1 MKNILVPIYSIENG
15 INNLRY
21 ATSLAAVYNARIY
34 VTCIKT
40 LGTELVLREVLEN
53 TNTQDVQV
61 VSKLISG
68 DIFEGISVLSKQLHI
83 DFMVLSPQSIN
94 IKDEVYLGKV
104 TTKIIKQTTIPLLIV
119 PPNYLF
125 RKFDSIL
132 FAYKN
137 ANIESKAASSSLTS
151 LKVHFSAKLHVLRV
165 VTPDTAENVRT
176 LQPELTSIMDS
187 YKLSENATVF
197 QGIVE
202 HFSEINPE
210 LLCVLR
216 RKNKDGFFKKLLR
229 KREVINKNDFFTTK
243 PLLILKE
250 RE

>member
-1 MKNILVPIYSIENG
+1 MKNILVPVHSIENG

-21 ATSLAAVYNARIY
+21 ASSLAAIYNARIY
-34 VTCIKT
+34 VTCIKS
-40 LGTELVLREVLEN
+40 LGTELVLKEVLEN

-61 VSKLISG
+61 VSKPLSG
-68 DIFEGISVLSKQLHI
+68 DIFDGISELSQQLHI
-83 DFMVLSPQSIN
+83 DFMILSPQSVD

-104 TTKIIKQTTIPLLIV
+104 TTKIIKQTKIPLLIV

-137 ANIESKAASSSLTS
+137 ANIGSTAAAEMLGSFIE
-151 LKVHFSAKLHVLRV
+151 HFNAKLHVLRV
-165 VTPDTAENVRT
+165 VTPDTAGNPRK
-176 LQPELTSIMDS
+176 LQPELTAIMDS
-187 YKLSENATVF
+187 YRLSENATVF

-210 LLCVLR
+210 MLCVLR
-216 RKNKDGFFKKLLR
+216 RKNKDGFFKKLL
-229 KREVINKNDFFTTK
+229 KQFEVITKKQFFTTK

-250 RE
+250 SE

>member
-21 ATSLAAVYNARIY
+21 ATSMAAVYNARIY
-34 VTCIKT
+34 VTCIKSV
-40 LGTELVLREVLEN
+40 GTELVLKEVLEN

-61 VSKLISG
+61 VSKPISG
-68 DIFEGISVLSKQLHI
+68 DIFEGISDLSKQLHI
-83 DFMVLSPQSIN
+83 DFIVLSPQSVD
-94 IKDEVYLGKV
+94 IKDEVYLGKI
-104 TTKIIKQTTIPLLIV
+104 TTKIIKQTKIPLLIL

-125 RKFDSIL
+125 RRVESIL

-137 ANIESKAASSSLTS
+137 ANIESKAASNTLESFIE
-151 LKVHFSAKLHVLRV
+151 HFNAKLHILRV
-165 VTPDTAENVRT
+165 LTPDTAGNKRT
-176 LQPELTSIMDS
+176 LQPELAAVMDS
-187 YKLSENATVF
+187 YRLSENATVF

-216 RKNKDGFFKKLLR
+216 RKNKDGFFKKLL
-229 KREVINKNDFFTTK
+229 KQNEVINKKQFFTTK
-243 PLLILKE
+243 PLLILRE